1 MFKLLIN
8 SQVKKSETYTIGL
21 QIKKHYDI
29 RFKKREE
36 KLEKRGLRENAPLTT
51 RQDWGK

>member
-1 MFKLLIN
+1 MFKFLIN

-29 RFKKREE
+29 RFKKRDAAFPRETRKLEVLE
-36 KLEKRGLRENAPLTT
+36 KLSHGL
-51 RQDWGK
+51 

>member
-29 RFKKREE
+29 RFKNVTPPFLA
-36 KLEKRGLRENAPLTT
+36 KLEN
-51 RQDWGK
+51 